1 MSSPAE
7 LSRVISRLGAMAPNG
22 YSAVLHV
29 RYAQPLAVELT
40 YPSEWIDHYTLN
52 GFALRDPVIAWGL
65 SQEGSTRWSAIK
77 LPDPFNIFEQA
88 AAYGLKYGLSVSCGE
103 IRSRSIVS
111 AARDD
116 REFTD
121 GEMASFSKIARM
133 LHEISEPQYQLTT
146 AQLQAL
152 RCIASGDRYAAA
164 AAKLGISES
173 ALKARLIS
181 ARERLMART
190 TSEAIQKAKD
200 INLL

>member
-7 LSRVISRLGAMAPNG
+7 LSQMMSRLGALSPGG
-22 YSAVLHV
+22 YSAVLHI
-29 RYAQPLAVELT
+29 RYASPLVLDVT
-40 YPSEWIDHYTLN
+40 FPSNWVDHYTVN
-52 GFALRDPVIAWGL
+52 AFALRDPIIAWGL
-65 SQEGSTRWSAIK
+65 SQEGATRWSAVK
-77 LPDPFNIFEQA
+77 VPDPFNIFDQA
-88 AAYGLKYGLSVSCGE
+88 ASYGLKYGVAVSCGE
-103 IRSRSIVS
+103 IRSRSIIS
-111 AARDD
+111 AARAD
-116 REFTD
+116 REFTE
-121 GEMASFSKIARM
+121 GELQVFSKVSRA
-133 LHEISEPQYQLTT
+133 LHQISEPRHQLTP